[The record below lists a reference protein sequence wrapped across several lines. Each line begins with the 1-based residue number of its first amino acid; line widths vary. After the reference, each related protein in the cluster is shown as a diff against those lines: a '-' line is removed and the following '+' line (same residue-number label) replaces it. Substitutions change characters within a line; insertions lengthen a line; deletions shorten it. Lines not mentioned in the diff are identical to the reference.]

1 MQVTPLGTRR
11 LGAGEAGE
19 TSANKA
25 PSTVTSSRESATR
38 AAGASG
44 STGTQALRSGG
55 VRNWDPQLNEQI
67 SGAQRALR
75 FLDQMGAMLASLK
88 NDISGRLAARQTGD
102 AGLDEKLRQLSAL
115 WQERRKLAGGSLDGK
130 LAYSGT
136 EQARQGFG
144 IRGFDLRTLQSGARE
159 KLDFSVGTAGQ
170 RVMTAIIDPG
180 LTQDEIIQRFNQA
193 LAPAGIR
200 VERGARGMLGFSVP
214 ESAWPQ
220 VSDTLAVKG
229 GGIRFPGGQM
239 HRAAVEA
246 APDALRPDAWETGDA
261 VALRRTL
268 QEVIDA
274 IDRIRDVREAVQR
287 ALADVQGRISDT
299 AASGKEKEWAE
310 SFAENFEAM
319 SQRPSY
325 PLFFAIAPA
334 LASISRPRV
343 LSLLSIK

>member
-11 LGAGEAGE
+11 LGTGEAGE
-19 TSANKA
+19 TSASKA
-25 PSTVTSSRESATR
+25 ASSVTGSRESATR
-38 AAGASG
+38 ATKATGA
-44 STGTQALRSGG
+44 QALRSSG
-55 VRNWDPQLNEQI
+55 VRNWDPKLNEQI

-75 FLDQMGAMLASLK
+75 FLDRMGAMLESLK
-88 NDISGRLAARQTGD
+88 NDISGKLAARQTGD
-102 AGLDEKLRQLSAL
+102 AGLDEKLQQVSAL
-115 WQERRKLAGGSLDGK
+115 WQERRRLAGGSLDGK

-136 EQARQGFG
+136 EQARQSFS
-144 IRGFDLRTLQSGARE
+144 IRGFDVRALQPGARE

-180 LTQDEIIQRFNQA
+180 LTQDEIIQRINQA
-193 LAPAGIR
+193 LASADIR
-200 VERGARGMLGFSVP
+200 VERSERGMLGFSVP
-214 ESAWPQ
+214 ESVWPQ
-220 VSDTLAVKG
+220 VRDTLAVKG

-246 APDALRPDAWETGDA
+246 APDALRPDTWGTGDA
-261 VALRRTL
+261 FALRRTL
-268 QEVIDA
+268 QEVIDV
-274 IDRIRDVREAVQR
+274 IDRIRDVKQAVQR
-287 ALADVQGRISDT
+287 ALADIQGRVGDT

-319 SQRPSY
+319 SRRPSY
-325 PLFFAIAPA
+325 HLFFAIAPA